1 MSFPCSPS
9 EYCAVC
15 ISASILPSTL
25 REGTKSKKIA
35 HKRRRRLFFRFLNL
49 KFFALF
55 SAKTCTFETLNHD
68 FETNVPNRLCPP
80 LERYGKRHQWSPNKP
95 KNVKTHTHAY
105 FLTHTTHIPN
115 PVNMFT
121 TMSMKTV
128 APVRS
133 LLPTRA
139 LSSSSRFSLLNF
151 LRTQYSGVGPLA
163 SFFGGAR

>member
-95 KNVKTHTHAY
+95 KNVKRIFPHTYNTHTESRQHVYHHVHENCRAGTFSFTY
-105 FLTHTTHIPN
+105 QPARCHRRLGFL
-115 PVNMFT
+115 
-121 TMSMKTV
+121 S
-128 APVRS
+128 
-133 LLPTRA
+133 
-139 LSSSSRFSLLNF
+139 
-151 LRTQYSGVGPLA
+151 
-163 SFFGGAR
+163 